1 MKLRTIV
8 YLDQNYLS
16 NLAKARYCLMKDKNQ
31 AEFWRQLFEDL
42 QNAVCS
48 DLIRIPMSEF
58 HEIETSL
65 NTKIQGAIKDTLI
78 QLSVGFQFRDS
89 HSILE
94 GQISDAIAQFGG
106 IKLTSNHHP
115 IFQSDPNATAKDR
128 LKDMIIKR
136 GTISLNSYLVAD
148 PDYIRKLKVRFVNL
162 IKQSLEKRIDIKE
175 CTTSSILA
183 SKLDWLSSSLKNDL
197 DMWTHIIEDIKRLG
211 IQESVINDYWSTGK
225 LLDIPFIDIFSSL
238 FAVLYLKY
246 KKGGQNIK
254 ESDLWDISALATV
267 LPYCSIVTTDK
278 TMKEIVVR
286 ELKYNKTYN
295 AEIFSCTEKDSI
307 ALHNK
312 IRQLLGTNQL
322 PY

>member
-1 MKLRTIV
+1 MKSHTIV

-16 NLAKARYCLMKDKNQ
+16 NLAKARYCPVKDENQ

-78 QLSVGFQFRDS
+78 QLSGGFQFRDS

-94 GQISDAIAQFGG
+94 WQIIYAITQFRGM
-106 IKLTSNHHP
+106 KLTSNCHP
-115 IFQSDPNATAKDR
+115 VFQSDPNATVKDR
-128 LKDMIIKR
+128 FKDMIIKR
-136 GTISLNSYLVAD
+136 GTISLTSYLVAD

-162 IKQSLEKRIDIKE
+162 IKQSLEKWPDIEK

-183 SKLDWLSSSLKNDL
+183 SKLDWISSSLTSDP
-197 DMWTHIIEDIKRLG
+197 DMWAHIVQDIKRLG

-238 FAVLYLKY
+238 VAVLYLKC

-254 ESDLWDISALATV
+254 ESDLFDISVLATV
-267 LPYCSIVTTDK
+267 LPYCSIVTMDK

-295 AEIFSCTEKDSI
+295 AEIFSCTKKDSI
-307 ALHNK
+307 ALHNR
-312 IRQLLGTNQL
+312 IRQLLNTNQT
-322 PY
+322 PC